1 MTGYKEQQ
9 KMALTAEMKAAGRK
23 TPELL
28 AELMKDALDIEIR
41 AIVLDPV
48 RATFAGQVSAKIDGE
63 PTARLFSIANADGKQ
78 KTFAD
83 VDNLAASVM
92 NLFPQKIAGDLVIK
106 VVGANKLTRKPRV
119 ITDIIA
125 DAKRTRTKYQD
136 IKVKVDAAVI
146 KVTSEIALSA
156 GWENGTPDEQA
167 RFAEM
172 TTQKAGAV
180 AYQEWLASEITRI
193 TDAVGA

>member
-1 MTGYKEQQ
+1 
-9 KMALTAEMKAAGRK
+9 MALTAGMKAAGRK

-28 AELMKDALDIEIR
+28 AEIMKDATEIEIR
-41 AIVLDPV
+41 AIVLDP
-48 RATFAGQVSAKIDGE
+48 AKSTFAGQISAKLTGDSV
-63 PTARLFSIANADGKQ
+63 PRLFSVANADGKQ

-83 VDNLAASVM
+83 MDNLAASVM

-106 VVGANKLTRKPRV
+106 VIGANKLTAKPRV

-125 DAKRTRTKYQD
+125 DAKRTRTKYTET
-136 IKVKVDAAVI
+136 KLKVDAAVI

-156 GWENGTPDEQA
+156 GWETGTLDEQA